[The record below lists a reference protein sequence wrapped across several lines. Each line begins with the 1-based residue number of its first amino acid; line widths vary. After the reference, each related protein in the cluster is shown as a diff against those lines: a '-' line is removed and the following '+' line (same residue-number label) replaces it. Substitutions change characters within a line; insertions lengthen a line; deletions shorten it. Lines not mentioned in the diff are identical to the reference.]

1 MVWMPEAVFQFL
13 VMVHAFVNIRTV
25 LSGCISAFYCSLF
38 FSTAKCEIKYIQLE
52 VAYAIIKKRVKVK
65 GELLM
70 ESFSILNVFHL
81 EDFGFQV

>member
-1 MVWMPEAVFQFL
+1 MPS
-13 VMVHAFVNIRTV
+13 TV
-25 LSGCISAFYCSLF
+25 LFF